1 MVDSPNLPAR
11 ARGSRSPGPDLEL
24 RLRRAEVLANLG
36 ARVRFERPL
45 NEVLRSLAADIVANT
60 DAVAAGLIL
69 MNPADLSAIAFG
81 TENLPEGYV
90 EAMVRARQQSPEA
103 MAELREAV
111 ASRQSWTLRN
121 AREFM
126 LSRPEYADMH
136 DVINGLPYS
145 TLVATPFLNRPE
157 TLGVV
162 YLYYAD
168 AAGID
173 GGEIEFAQ
181 AIAQQAAPI
190 MDNAWLLD
198 ETKRRSDEL
207 DALSRADQALHE
219 SLRPDDVYQ
228 SMINLAVD
236 LFGADRSMFLTF
248 DDAGRL
254 HAFAAR
260 GVPEDELARLQEIYH
275 RRDRSSFKGITAA
288 PHIME
293 DVPNEPSISQDIREL
308 TPSASTVDIR
318 VFVRGEFFGVFVL
331 GYHKRRTFD
340 DHDRRL
346 FSTLAT
352 RAGLAIQNALLFEEA
367 QRRTDELEA
376 LYRAD
381 YALHQTLSLDG
392 VLDAMTTLAVDLL
405 GANSSLVVSWQ
416 EDDRLGVASS
426 FGIPEEVLGPVAARY
441 RTFTHEHFARQ
452 GPPFTAALIGD
463 IRETSQLPP
472 ELRDGRPGSFAEI
485 PVMVD
490 GELWGLF
497 TIGWNRVRTFNDAD
511 RRLFDAF
518 AARAGLAIQ
527 NALVFEG
534 SSRRSRELEA
544 LRRADEDLHRSLAL
558 DDVLGVMANL
568 AIDLLGADSSLVT
581 TWGDDD
587 RLAVTVSRG
596 ISAEDLAIVE
606 DGYRRF
612 TRDAV
617 EARSNEIETGV
628 TENVHTDPR
637 VDDRLRNRGLG
648 AVVEIPVR
656 VGGLIWGF
664 FSIGWASPRRFSV
677 AERTMFDAFAAR
689 AGLAIQNA
697 LLFEQAQRSASM
709 EERQRI
715 ARELHDSVS
724 QALYGIGLGARTAR
738 RRLGDGAAND
748 VLEPIEYIV
757 QLAESGLAE
766 TRALIFE
773 LVPESLEQQGLVLA
787 LERQA
792 AAIRSRFRI
801 DVSAILCDEPPLAL
815 RSKEALYR
823 IAQESLHNIAKHA
836 EATEVTLSLAADGTS
851 ATLLVRDNGKGFDV
865 HGDFPGHL
873 GLRTM
878 RERTEKLGGRY
889 EIESELGAGT
899 AVTVTVPLSE

>member
-1 MVDSPNLPAR
+1 MVDSPNLPAGG
-11 ARGSRSPGPDLEL
+11 GSLSHDADLEL
-24 RLRRAEVLANLG
+24 RLRRAEVLAALG
-36 ARVRFERPL
+36 TRVRFDRPL
-45 NEVLRSLAADIVANT
+45 PEVLRSLAVNIVENT

-81 TENLPEGYV
+81 TENLPDGYV
-90 EAMVRARQQSPEA
+90 EAMVRARQRSPA
-103 MAELREAV
+103 ATAELRAAV
-111 ASRQSWTLRN
+111 ARQESWTLHN
-121 AREFM
+121 AIEFM
-126 LSRPEYADMH
+126 LSRPEYAGMH
-136 DVINGLPYS
+136 DLIRGLPYS

-162 YLYYAD
+162 YLYYAGSD
-168 AAGID
+168 VVD
-173 GGEIEFAQ
+173 EGEVTFAQ
-181 AIAQQAAPI
+181 AIAQHAAPI
-190 MDNAWLLD
+190 MDNAWLLA
-198 ETKRRSDEL
+198 EANRRSDEL

-219 SLRPDDVYQ
+219 SLRLDDVYQ

-236 LFGADRSMFLTF
+236 LFGTDRSMFLTF
-248 DDAGRL
+248 DEAGRL

-260 GVPEDELARLQEIYH
+260 GVPEDELAQLQEIYH
-275 RRDRSSFKGITAA
+275 RRDRSYFKGITEA

-293 DVPNEPSISQDIREL
+293 DVPNDQTISPEIKTL

-318 VFVRGEFFGVFVL
+318 VFVGGEFFGVFVL
-331 GYHKRRTFD
+331 GYHKRRTFGD
-340 DHDRRL
+340 DDRRL

-405 GANSSLVVSWQ
+405 GADSSLVVSWQ

-441 RTFTHEHFARQ
+441 RTFTHEHFASL
-452 GPPFTAALIGD
+452 GPPFRAALVGD
-463 IRETSQLPP
+463 IRETTQLPP

-485 PVMVD
+485 PVMVG

-497 TIGWNRVRTFNDAD
+497 AIGWNRSRTFNDGD
-511 RRLFDAF
+511 RRL
-518 AARAGLAIQ
+518 
-527 NALVFEG
+527 
-534 SSRRSRELEA
+534 
-544 LRRADEDLHRSLAL
+544 
-558 DDVLGVMANL
+558 
-568 AIDLLGADSSLVT
+568 
-581 TWGDDD
+581 
-587 RLAVTVSRG
+587 
-596 ISAEDLAIVE
+596 
-606 DGYRRF
+606 
-612 TRDAV
+612 
-617 EARSNEIETGV
+617 
-628 TENVHTDPR
+628 
-637 VDDRLRNRGLG
+637 
-648 AVVEIPVR
+648 
-656 VGGLIWGF
+656 
-664 FSIGWASPRRFSV
+664 
-677 AERTMFDAFAAR
+677 FDAFAAR

-697 LLFEQAQRSASM
+697 LLFEQAQHSASM

-738 RRLGDGAAND
+738 RRLGDGAASD

-801 DVSAILCDEPPLAL
+801 DVSAILCDEPALAL

-836 EATEVTLSLAADGTS
+836 EATEVTLSLATDGS
-851 ATLLVRDNGKGFDV
+851 NVTLFVRDNGKGFDV
-865 HGDFPGHL
+865 DGDFPGHL

-878 RERTEKLGGRY
+878 RERTERIGGRY
-889 EIESELGAGT
+889 EIVSELGAGT
-899 AVTVTVPLSE
+899 LVTVTVPLLE